1 MSRTLFALLLLTTA
15 FFVSHTYANE
25 GGEPLAA
32 QKWSFT
38 GLNGK
43 YDKDEIY
50 RGYTVATQV
59 CLACHSFKYI
69 SHRDLMR
76 VGFTESEVL
85 TLAKALNMTLDQ
97 KIISGQDDATA
108 METFGKVPPD
118 LSLMV
123 KAREG
128 LADYVYGVLTGYSE
142 DPAVIRH
149 YLPGGLPAG
158 GHFNKVFPGH
168 SIAMPSPLSADDLVT
183 FHDGTKAT
191 VPQMAHDVVTFLQWA
206 AEPERIER
214 QHLGL
219 FVLMYL
225 VIFCILAYLSKRVI
239 WKDVKGH

>member
-1 MSRTLFALLLLTTA
+1 MLRILLLLTLG
-15 FFVSHTYANE
+15 FL
-25 GGEPLAA
+25 PLAA
-32 QKWSFT
+32 SATEGEAALPHQQWSFS
-38 GLNGK
+38 GLHGK
-43 YDKDEIY
+43 YDKAEIY

-59 CLACHSFKYI
+59 CIACHSFKYI

-76 VGFTESEVL
+76 VGFTENEVT
-85 TLAKALNMTLDQ
+85 TLAKALNMTIDQ
-97 KIISGQDDATA
+97 KLLTGQDDATA

-123 KAREG
+123 KARDG
-128 LADYVYGVLTGYSE
+128 LADYVYGILTGYSE
-142 DPAVIRH
+142 DPAVIKQ

-183 FHDGTKAT
+183 YPDGTKAT
-191 VPQMAHDVVTFLQWA
+191 VPQMAHDVVTFLQFA

-219 FVLMYL
+219 FVLLYL
-225 VIFCILAYLSKRVI
+225 VIFCILAYLSKRII